1 MIENA
6 PVTCMRLVKEASTAI
21 IQPMDNAIVGN
32 AMITPTD
39 LNVVIS

>member
-6 PVTCMRLVKEASTAI
+6 PVTCVRLVKEASTAI
-21 IQPMDNAIVGN
+21 IHPMDNAIVDD
-32 AMITPTD
+32 AMVTPRD